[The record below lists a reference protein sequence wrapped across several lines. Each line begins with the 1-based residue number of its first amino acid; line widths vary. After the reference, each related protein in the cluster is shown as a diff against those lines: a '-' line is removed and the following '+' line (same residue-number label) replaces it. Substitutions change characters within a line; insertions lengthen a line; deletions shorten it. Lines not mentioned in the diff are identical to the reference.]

1 MKTIRIYYECLEQAE
16 NYIKPIIEK
25 VTDKKIVDVVLVKR
39 AKSAKD
45 FDSGSVAAIHTLVI
59 PDIPRYGYYK

>member
-25 VTDKKIVDVVLVKR
+25 VTDKKIVALP
-39 AKSAKD
+39 
-45 FDSGSVAAIHTLVI
+45 TLWWERHI
-59 PDIPRYGYYK
+59 